1 MSKDDTKKLED
12 LLKGA
17 IRPLKELVEVL
28 KSKVDHQELYLVA
41 TSSNVKSLKEQQSV
55 INEKLDAQGEKLD
68 SQGKQL
74 NDQGRKQV
82 ILWDQVE
89 KVTMSLEDIKD
100 TQDLHTATLKRIEMK
115 AEGNFDDIGKED
127 KRLTKVEDRLGIVP
141 SPELTVV
148 R

>member
-1 MSKDDTKKLED
+1 MGNEETKKLED

-41 TSSNVKSLKEQQSV
+41 TSSNVKSIKEQQSV
-55 INEKLDAQGEKLD
+55 INEKLDTQGKKLD
-68 SQGKQL
+68 
-74 NDQGRKQV
+74 

-89 KVTMSLEDIKD
+89 KVTMDLEDVKEN
-100 TQDLHTATLKRIEMK
+100 QELHTATLKRIETK
-115 AEGNFDDIGKED
+115 VEGNADDIKKAD
-127 KRLTKVEDRLGIVP
+127 KRLIKAENRLGIVSP
-141 SPELTVV
+141 PELTIV

>member
-1 MSKDDTKKLED
+1 MSNEETKKLED

-41 TSSNVKSLKEQQSV
+41 TSSNVKSIKEQQSV
-55 INEKLDAQGEKLD
+55 INEKLDT
-68 SQGKQL
+68 QGKKM
-74 NDQGRKQV
+74 D

-89 KVTMSLEDIKD
+89 KVTMDIEEVKE
-100 TQDLHTATLKRIEMK
+100 TQDLHTAVLKRIETK
-115 AEGNFDDIGKED
+115 VEGNSDDIKEKVD
-127 KRLTKVEDRLGIVP
+127 KRLTKVENRLGIVP
-141 SPELTVV
+141 PPELTIV